1 MTVPHLDTRY
11 IEGEEHYYLD
21 HLQILALILKKRF

>member
-21 HLQILALILKKRF
+21 HLQILALNS